1 VTSDLDDTLESALLS
16 LERATATVIELPII
30 GCVKIDMPVVL
41 LDGGIYAAAARRSR
55 VGFMVGS
62 DDETINA
69 AAEKAVKDLEITHA
83 LRVYAYRSLVITE
96 DSIDTRSD
104 RFAVVVQGFTKK

>member
-1 VTSDLDDTLESALLS
+1 MTDLDSRLESALLS
-16 LERATATVIELPII
+16 LERTTATTIELPVL

-41 LDGGIYAAAARRSR
+41 LDGVIYAAAARRSR

-69 AAEKAVKDLEITHA
+69 AAEKAVKDLDITHA
-83 LRVYAYRSLVITE
+83 LRVYAYRPLAITE
-96 DSIDTRSD
+96 DSIDRRTD
-104 RFAVVVQGFTKK
+104 RFAIVVQGFIKK